1 MFKNLKFEKS
11 FIKMLMALAIPIILQ
26 SLITASLNL
35 LDNIMVG
42 KLGENE
48 IAAVG
53 LSNQFYMVFFHTVAG
68 VGMGASIFMSQLWG
82 KKDIKKIHEFLDIS
96 LIISVLVSTLFCA
109 AAVFFPE
116 NIIHIFLKDPV
127 VTALGVSYLRIVS
140 VSYLLSSITLA
151 YSMALRS
158 TAQTKVPMYAS
169 IIGIAF
175 NGLLNYIFIFGK
187 FGAPKMGVAGAALG
201 TTISRTMELGFILF
215 MIYKYDNII
224 ATKFSSLKELSV
236 QKFKA
241 FFKIA
246 SPVIFNDIMWVLGI
260 STYSIAYSKLGVNAT
275 ATMQIAITVN
285 NMFNIFGIGI
295 GVASAIIIGN
305 KIGEGKKQ
313 EAYDTS
319 IKISQFGVMIGLVIA
334 VLFYFLSPMFVGV
347 FKISPETAKNVV
359 TVLKTMAIF
368 IPARFY
374 AIIQVI
380 GTLRGGGDVVY
391 AIAVEMIGIWIVG
404 IPLAFAAIHFIP
416 GLSITHLYFVICL
429 EELIKC
435 VLTYPRV
442 TSYKWIKSLV

>member
-1 MFKNLKFEKS
+1 
-11 FIKMLMALAIPIILQ
+11 
-26 SLITASLNL
+26 
-35 LDNIMVG
+35 
-42 KLGENE
+42 
-48 IAAVG
+48 
-53 LSNQFYMVFFHTVAG
+53 HTVAG

-96 LIISVLVSTLFCA
+96 LIISVIVSALFCA

-175 NGLLNYIFIFGK
+175 NGLLNYLFIFGK

-224 ATKFSSLKELSV
+224 ATNFSSLKELSI

-429 EELIKC
+429 EEFIKC

>member
-1 MFKNLKFEKS
+1 
-11 FIKMLMALAIPIILQ
+11 
-26 SLITASLNL
+26 
-35 LDNIMVG
+35 
-42 KLGENE
+42 
-48 IAAVG
+48 
-53 LSNQFYMVFFHTVAG
+53 
-68 VGMGASIFMSQLWG
+68 
-82 KKDIKKIHEFLDIS
+82 
-96 LIISVLVSTLFCA
+96 
-109 AAVFFPE
+109 
-116 NIIHIFLKDPV
+116 
-127 VTALGVSYLRIVS
+127 
-140 VSYLLSSITLA
+140 SITLA

>member
-1 MFKNLKFEKS
+1 
-11 FIKMLMALAIPIILQ
+11 
-26 SLITASLNL
+26 